1 MEDFKMKSKDFEIYR
16 EGHLEGY
23 EIGLKDMANYEKR
36 FKLEEYKNRTI
47 FILVLITGLSNF
59 IVFLFMNNY
68 NVYVRLSFHVISFFL
83 MVVYMFFL
91 TKDYRLDKNKNP
103 VCLEKLSKQT
113 GGNK

>member
-1 MEDFKMKSKDFEIYR
+1 MKNKDFKIYK

-23 EIGLKDMANYEKR
+23 KIGLRDMANYERR

-47 FILVLITGLSNF
+47 FLLVLITGIGNILYF
-59 IVFLFMNNY
+59 IFY
-68 NVYVRLSFHVISFFL
+68 HHHNVYVRLSFHLISFLLFFVYLYFL
-83 MVVYMFFL
+83 G
-91 TKDYRLDKNKNP
+91 KDYILDKNKNP